1 MITFKIRTM
10 FRRLDLC
17 QVCALVSKEKKI
29 ATGCPVEN
37 DYAACVK
44 KKGQSTCAAAI
55 DDSADT
61 QAFNFFS
68 NYVDS

>member
-1 MITFKIRTM
+1 M
-10 FRRLDLC
+10 LLC
-17 QVCALVSKEKKI
+17 QKEKKF
-29 ATGCPVEN
+29 ATGCPAEN
-37 DYAACVK
+37 NYAVCVK

-68 NYVDS
+68 NNVDSWRKKMQNEPMSL